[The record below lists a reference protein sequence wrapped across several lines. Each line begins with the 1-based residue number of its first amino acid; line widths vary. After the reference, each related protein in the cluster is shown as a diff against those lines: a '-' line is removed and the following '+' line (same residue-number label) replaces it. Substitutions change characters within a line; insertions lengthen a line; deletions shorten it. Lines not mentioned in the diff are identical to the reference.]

1 MNPVELV
8 LHKGPIFS
16 NVMFVEKIGSVGR
29 WFVLLVWGGESLVST
44 RLAMSSSWISV
55 MQAAVDDLL
64 LMTQILFVVG
74 RSSIDYIFFSLY
86 LVLFWIYFPFCSELY
101 MQSVLI
107 SWALNLAIYQNRPIS
122 TKKVLMPF
130 YVISLP
136 LTYIKLCYLLV
147 VQVTNGY

>member
-29 WFVLLVWGGESLVST
+29 WFVLLVWGGKSLVST

-74 RSSIDYIFFSLY
+74 RSSIDHIFFFFISGSLLDLLPF
-86 LVLFWIYFPFCSELY
+86 LVRVVHE
-101 MQSVLI
+101 VN
-107 SWALNLAIYQNRPIS
+107 LNFLG
-122 TKKVLMPF
+122 F
-130 YVISLP
+130 
-136 LTYIKLCYLLV
+136 
-147 VQVTNGY
+147 